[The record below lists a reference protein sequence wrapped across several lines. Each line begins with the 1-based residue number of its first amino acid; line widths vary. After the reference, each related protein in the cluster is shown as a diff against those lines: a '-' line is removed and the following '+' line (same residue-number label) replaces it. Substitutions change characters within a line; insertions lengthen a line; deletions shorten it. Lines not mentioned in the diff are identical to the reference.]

1 VVGGVGGAIVLA
13 VIAGVIWRLR
23 KKRQQRGGM
32 GYEGWGEAEV
42 PGMHDKAEVPVGG
55 TYGAAGAQ
63 GNGTPF
69 KTTLESYHAG
79 QGVNASSN
87 F

>member
-1 VVGGVGGAIVLA
+1 
-13 VIAGVIWRLR
+13 
-23 KKRQQRGGM
+23 M

-55 TYGAAGAQ
+55 TYGAGGAQ

-69 KTTLESYHAG
+69 KSTLESYHAG